1 MEDET
6 TTEGT
11 ETPTAAAGD
20 VEEGKHQTDTQDS
33 KRGSAEVAQTKKDHD
48 QEKPAGEGELADVL
62 QLTDDETKSEAAEG
76 GEVGETD
83 EGATEDVAGEHELG
97 EYGEEYEEYYVEEEI
112 IIEEQI
118 EEVAEGEEKA
128 HVEGEEVPGEGA
140 EEHVEGEESEKK
152 EEDLMEELGEEEQAY
167 PEEPPPDPAAPY
179 NFSDSKE
186 ALKAPFELRP
196 DQLAEVEQIWEMYQ
210 NYTPAYSDL
219 DGWVTEKELVYM
231 LNCLLLM
238 TYTAEQLQEL
248 ITYCCRPPNAKG
260 HIFYEQFLKMVTI
273 RQRDFPIEE
282 EIRAALQVYDPEKT
296 GIIDRDYL
304 KELLMKHG
312 HKMAARHV
320 DNLIKEVDMS
330 NDGTIGVEDV
340 VGTMCLDLNKEDLQ
354 MLRAAVNPP
363 DTGGVPQ
370 QEAADEDEDD
380 DDD

>member
-20 VEEGKHQTDTQDS
+20 VEESKQADTQ
-33 KRGSAEVAQTKKDHD
+33 GSERVSTESAPVKKDDD
-48 QEKPAGEGELADVL
+48 QEKPAGGEGELAGD
-62 QLTDDETKSEAAEG
+62 TDDETADKSEIPEG
-76 GEVGETD
+76 GDVGETD
-83 EGATEDVAGEHELG
+83 EGGTEDVAEEHALG

-112 IIEEQI
+112 IIEEQV
-118 EEVAEGEEKA
+118 EEAVEGEEKA

-152 EEDLMEELGEEEQAY
+152 EGSEELGEEEQAY

-179 NFSDSKE
+179 DFSDSKE

-248 ITYCCRPPNAKG
+248 IGYCCRPPHAKG

-282 EIRAALQVYDPEKT
+282 EIRSALQVYDPEKT

-304 KELLMKHG
+304 REVLSKHG
-312 HKMAARHV
+312 HKMSAKHV

-330 NDGTIGVEDV
+330 NDGTIGIEDV

-363 DTGGVPQ
+363 DTGGVEQ
-370 QEAADEDEDD
+370 QEGPEDNDD